1 MCLDMIIARKKGVKD
16 DFKISRLNRRNDG
29 VGPNSDGQDWGRVAG
44 EEQVFCLDKFEMP
57 GNYLSVDVLMTFA
70 YANLG
75 FNDMVQIGNRNL
87 HV

>member
-1 MCLDMIIARKKGVKD
+1 M
-16 DFKISRLNRRNDG
+16 
-29 VGPNSDGQDWGRVAG
+29 
-44 EEQVFCLDKFEMP
+44 FCLDKFEMP
-57 GNYLSVDVLMTFA
+57 GNYLSIDVVMTFA